1 MSDYKTDIV
10 PDRPLNWTL
19 ASESQIKKL
28 PSLQQMW
35 AEWRATKT
43 WDYNGM
49 PLPIDQINTYFE
61 MQEEPGL

>member
-28 PSLQQMW
+28 PSLEQMW

-43 WDYNGM
+43 WDYSGM
-49 PLPIDQINTYFE
+49 PLPISKINTLNLIE
-61 MQEEPGL
+61 NEQL